1 MYLTGPQ
8 DEDLGP
14 VLKECFGVGQKGLV
28 FCCWTKVTGP
38 RDSLLKVHAVWFPVR
53 ASVR

>member
-8 DEDLGP
+8 DKDLGP

-28 FCCWTKVTGP
+28 CCWTKVTGP
-38 RDSLLKVHAVWFPVR
+38 PDSLLKVHAVWFPVC